1 MKSLIAAVSLVAWAV
16 LASAAPALAQ
26 GELRTLRVGFCAK
39 TITSAASPFAIATKL
54 GWFAKA
60 GIKVDL
66 VPLPGSTDCVKF
78 VATRDLLF
86 SLPSIEPVAII
97 RTQGVKMKN
106 YYTAYQGNIYGV
118 AVPADSPI
126 KTLADMKGKKIG
138 VPSMASGAVIVTR
151 ALLSQQGL
159 DPNRDAVIAVVGEAA
174 QAAALTRAKQV
185 DALSL
190 YDTQFALVENAGV
203 KLRTLDYPAITKF
216 PSNGFVALEETLKD
230 RKADAVALAQNYA
243 KGQIFAI
250 TNPAAA
256 VRMLYE
262 VYPFT
267 KPSGKDETT
276 AIKED
281 VITLNAR
288 IKNWLLEPAGVTKWG
303 ENSQANYADY
313 VDWLVKYG
321 VLKEKAAVADLITNE
336 LIAEINAFDPA
347 EIEKLAKSYDAN

>member
-1 MKSLIAAVSLVAWAV
+1 
-16 LASAAPALAQ
+16 
-26 GELRTLRVGFCAK
+26 
-39 TITSAASPFAIATKL
+39 
-54 GWFAKA
+54 
-60 GIKVDL
+60 
-66 VPLPGSTDCVKF
+66 
-78 VATRDLLF
+78 
-86 SLPSIEPVAII
+86 
-97 RTQGVKMKN
+97 
-106 YYTAYQGNIYGV
+106 V

-126 KTLADMKGKKIG
+126 KALADMKGKKIG
-138 VPSMASGAVIVTR
+138 VPSMGSGAVVVTR

-159 DPNRDAVIAVVGEAA
+159 DPNRDASIVVVGEAA
-174 QAAALTRAKQV
+174 QAAALARNNQV

-203 KLRTLDYPAITKF
+203 KLRTLDYPAIAKF
-216 PSNGFVALEETLKD
+216 PSNGFVALEQTLSD
-230 RKADAVALAQNYA
+230 RKADAIALAQNYA
-243 KGQIFAI
+243 KGEIFAI

-267 KPSGKDETT
+267 KPAGKDETT

-303 ENSQANYADY
+303 ENSEANYAAY

-321 VLKEKAAVADLITNE
+321 VLKEKAAVSDLITNE
-336 LIAEINAFDPA
+336 FIGEINAFDQA
-347 EIEKLAKSYDAN
+347 EVEKLARSYSRD